1 MRVQEGSDGYCAVGK
16 AEEGDAPWESQVR
29 EAFCDCGSQRAWP
42 FIRDQLSLI
51 RNVMRR
57 THNVVSCPNADK
69 VQEETYDNYLSL
81 PKKGLYSELR
91 EIIEELLT
99 ELFYYLSLNTLLSL
113 LGRFFVF

>member
-1 MRVQEGSDGYCAVGK
+1 
-16 AEEGDAPWESQVR
+16 
-29 EAFCDCGSQRAWP
+29 
-42 FIRDQLSLI
+42 
-51 RNVMRR
+51 MRR

-99 ELFYYLSLNTLLSL
+99 ELFYYLSLCSPIAHFRSEQ
-113 LGRFFVF
+113 G

>member
-1 MRVQEGSDGYCAVGK
+1 M
-16 AEEGDAPWESQVR
+16 
-29 EAFCDCGSQRAWP
+29 
-42 FIRDQLSLI
+42 
-51 RNVMRR
+51 
-57 THNVVSCPNADK
+57 VSCPNADK

-113 LGRFFVF
+113 LGALFCFLILAFICVLTYASAK